1 MNNNFSLYHIKSSL
15 SCLIEEGQTW
25 GLGGGGAGYRV
36 LSWERPRH
44 KQQLIGKDLKK
55 MEEWPAWPFNQ
66 WLLRSLLKRGIQA
79 SASEE
84 NQSMARP
91 LSSALL
97 PALKEKASSQGSDK
111 SRLRIWA
118 IRHDSGL
125 TRGPARRPLVSTV
138 GLSVPRLQGFKLK
151 LPFKSHC
158 TTSTEFTA
166 DLT

>member
-1 MNNNFSLYHIKSSL
+1 
-15 SCLIEEGQTW
+15 
-25 GLGGGGAGYRV
+25 
-36 LSWERPRH
+36 
-44 KQQLIGKDLKK
+44 
-55 MEEWPAWPFNQ
+55 
-66 WLLRSLLKRGIQA
+66 
-79 SASEE
+79 
-84 NQSMARP
+84 MARP

-166 DLT
+166 DLTQLSPQTIHFSSSSFGWIFRHSRAVELIFNHLLYLYPIYILFENTNVAEWTTIKAQGNIQWYQQHCLLPVRIFV